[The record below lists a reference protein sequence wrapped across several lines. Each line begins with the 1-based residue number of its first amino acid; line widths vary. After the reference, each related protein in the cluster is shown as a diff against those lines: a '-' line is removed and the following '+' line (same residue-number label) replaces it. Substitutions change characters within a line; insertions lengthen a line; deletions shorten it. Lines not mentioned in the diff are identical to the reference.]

1 MKSSLRVLVE
11 LISHT
16 SSAAEHSGLL
26 EFNGRV
32 LGEYS
37 MGYRQVTFGTSGR
50 CSVASTSNAY
60 VTGGDRYI
68 NYENVSVVKQRTI
81 VIKNVKE
88 SESPSTS
95 KVVYS

>member
-1 MKSSLRVLVE
+1 MKR
-11 LISHT
+11 
-16 SSAAEHSGLL
+16 SA
-26 EFNGRV
+26 N
-32 LGEYS
+32 YS
-37 MGYRQVTFGTSGR
+37 KDARQVMLGMAEK

-60 VTGGDRYI
+60 VTGGDLYI